1 MSRSVVTLPPQGHY
15 LRGRVRFANLAARAA
30 GFALLLMLVGIPV
43 YRIGG
48 ITPQAL
54 IAVLLLA
61 FALALG
67 ALVVSLAGLA
77 SAWFQAAR
85 GGGAALRAAILSTL
99 ALAPFLVL
107 VLIGTSNP
115 RANSAATE
123 GLAAIDVSNAAPL
136 RPASPADAF
145 LRGPSGRLAM
155 LGASANP
162 SVLPS
167 ARYDAAPVEVAAAV
181 EDALKALG
189 WEVEEIVAGEPG
201 QESGGGPLGVIHDSG
216 AIPIPT
222 PRAEIDSPNA
232 SAAAFSLPERNLYR
246 VTAVARD
253 FIFALPS
260 DVAIRIAGNG
270 DETFVDL
277 RSVSRE
283 TGIDL
288 GQNRRFIEAFL
299 QQLNFE
305 MAGEES
311 LSLF

>member
-15 LRGRVRFANLAARAA
+15 LRGRVRFAGLAARAA
-30 GFALLLMLVGIPV
+30 GFALLLILVGIPI

-48 ITPQAL
+48 IAPQAL

-61 FALALG
+61 FALAFG
-67 ALVVSLAGLA
+67 SLVVSLGGLA

-85 GGGAALRAAILSTL
+85 GGGAALRAAILSTI

-107 VLIGTSNP
+107 ILLGSSNP
-115 RANSAATE
+115 HANSAATE
-123 GLAAIDVSNAAPL
+123 GLATIDVSNVGVL
-136 RPASPADAF
+136 RTADPADAF
-145 LRGPSGRLAM
+145 ARSPSGRLAM
-155 LGASANP
+155 LGASAAP
-162 SVLPS
+162 SVLPT
-167 ARYDAAPVEVAAAV
+167 ARYDAAPIEVAAAA
-181 EDALKALG
+181 ESALKSLG

-201 QESGGGPLGVIHDSG
+201 QESGGGPLGVVNDSG

-222 PRAEIDSPNA
+222 PRAEIDSPSS

-246 VTAVARD
+246 VTAIARD
-253 FIFALPS
+253 LVFALPS

-277 RSVSRE
+277 RSVSRV

-299 QQLNFE
+299 EQLDFE
-305 MAGEES
+305 MAGEET
-311 LSLF
+311 LAPF